1 MRLLVTRPE
10 PDGART
16 AQRLRD
22 LGHEAMLAPLLSVVP
37 VANVEPGPGP
47 WDALLVTSANGARAV
62 ADRPRFAAL
71 RTLPL
76 LTVGRSSAEAA
87 RAAGFADVQSAE
99 GDAADLARLAAARFP
114 EGGVRLLYLAGQDRA
129 RDLAALLAERRIAVE
144 VAVVYRAEPAASFPP
159 PVQAALQDRAI
170 DGVVHFSRRSVETY
184 LACAEGLIGAALAPV
199 HYCLSERA
207 AEPLRAA
214 GAGTVTVAARP
225 EEDALI
231 ESVALR
237 RP

>member
-22 LGHEAMLAPLLSVVP
+22 LGHEAMLAPLLSVVA
-37 VANVEPGPGP
+37 VVDAEPGSGP
-47 WDALLVTSANGARAV
+47 WDALLVTSANGVRAV
-62 ADRPRFAAL
+62 ADHPRFGSL
-71 RTLPL
+71 RRLPL
-76 LTVGRSSAEAA
+76 LAVGRASADAA
-87 RAAGFADVQSAE
+87 RAAGFPDVQSAG
-99 GDAADLARLAAARFP
+99 GDAADLARLAADRFP
-114 EGGVRLLYLAGQDRA
+114 AGGVRLLYLAGQDRA
-129 RDLAALLAERRIAVE
+129 RDLVAMLSDRGIAVE
-144 VAVVYRAEPAASFPP
+144 IAVVYRAEPAASFPP
-159 PVQAALQDRAI
+159 AVQAALQERAI
-170 DGVVHFSRRSVETY
+170 DGVVHFSRRSVEAY

-225 EEDALI
+225 DEDALI